1 MLVARQRFMNS
12 LIFHHHKRNAIG
24 ERPVFI
30 APFAHSRQAAIEK
43 IGSERNNFHT
53 RTGAHPGHE
62 RQKIGVIF
70 RAGTGISQFQ
80 QNKFR
85 RDDEPGNFGFS
96 QCAFVVRLG
105 IVQQGQ
111 IEKRVGKNGV
121 HDFFG
126 SPLT

>member
-30 APFAHSRQAAIEK
+30 APFAHSRQVAIEK

-62 RQKIGVIF
+62 RQKIG
-70 RAGTGISQFQ
+70 G
-80 QNKFR
+80 R
-85 RDDEPGNFGFS
+85 RYGLDCSEMEWAAEDLEMSRLERLLLPTPVSFAVCGERRLNSGQPS
-96 QCAFVVRLG
+96 AVRRSEEHTSEL
-105 IVQQGQ
+105 
-111 IEKRVGKNGV
+111 
-121 HDFFG
+121 
-126 SPLT
+126 